1 MTTDDAQSNL
11 GHWSIMSRQG
21 QSDAFLNTPSSSK
34 RRTSS
39 NGEDSPGSSVFD
51 LPVYHEVSQTPTLE
65 KRPQP
70 FFGVDGRLSG
80 TPAAIELKER
90 KEDVVLNQS
99 SCSYLVIS
107 GGSGGNSICSA
118 FSDVCFVLPVS
129 DDGGSSSEIIRVLGG
144 PSIGESFIVML
155 FLAH

>member
-1 MTTDDAQSNL
+1 
-11 GHWSIMSRQG
+11 MSRQG

-34 RRTSS
+34 RRASS
-39 NGEDSPGSSVFD
+39 NGQDSPGSSVFD
-51 LPVYHEVSQTPTLE
+51 LPVYHEVTQTPTLE

-70 FFGVDGRLSG
+70 FFGVDERPSG
-80 TPAAIELKER
+80 TPGASELKER
-90 KEDVVLNQS
+90 KEDSVLNQS

-118 FSDVCFVLPVS
+118 FSDVCFGLPVS

-144 PSIGESFIVML
+144 PSIGKFLLIIS
-155 FLAH
+155 FLAHCLI